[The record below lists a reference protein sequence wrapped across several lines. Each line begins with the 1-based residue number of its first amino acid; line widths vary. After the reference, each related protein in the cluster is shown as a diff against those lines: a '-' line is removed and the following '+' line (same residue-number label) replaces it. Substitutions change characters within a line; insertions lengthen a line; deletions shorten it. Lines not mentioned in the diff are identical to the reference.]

1 MKLKLVDISEDEI
14 QRAMA
19 TRRPGR
25 YGEPYIIDEVV
36 LINRRCEDN
45 YGLIHES
52 GDSLGVIL
60 EPCAVKVFTYES
72 LDHQKQGRGFR
83 PPGEVISL
91 SELPQIKRYIN
102 LNKLGI

>member
-36 LINRRCEDN
+36 LINRRCDDN
-45 YGLIHES
+45 YGNTHES
-52 GDSLGVIL
+52 G
-60 EPCAVKVFTYES
+60 CAVKVFTYES

-83 PPGEVISL
+83 PPGEVIPL